1 MLHLRF
7 VVLPYFSYQ
16 SIWMNY
22 CCRAIFQRLI
32 VFLIIAPSYIST
44 TPFHLFWLILII
56 LLTLIST
63 MIKSWEQKLLRF
75 LLGHFLIVYSRM
87 GVNALTGE
95 ALNHPPSGPMPRNC
109 LVSANCSSDL
119 ASTSLRTW
127 YLDQFPSP
135 HKICLSLALV
145 NKLRYIWGP
154 LFSCYEYG

>member
-1 MLHLRF
+1 MNELL
-7 VVLPYFSYQ
+7 LSCNFST
-16 SIWMNY
+16 SDCFSDNT
-22 CCRAIFQRLI
+22 
-32 VFLIIAPSYIST
+32 IAASYIST

-135 HKICLSLALV
+135 HKICLSHALV
-145 NKLRYIWGP
+145 YKLRYISEAHC
-154 LFSCYEYG
+154 LVVMNMDKAKH

>member
-1 MLHLRF
+1 MNKLL
-7 VVLPYFSYQ
+7 LSCNFST
-16 SIWMNY
+16 SDCFSDNT
-22 CCRAIFQRLI
+22 
-32 VFLIIAPSYIST
+32 IAASYIST

-127 YLDQFPSP
+127 YLDQFLSP